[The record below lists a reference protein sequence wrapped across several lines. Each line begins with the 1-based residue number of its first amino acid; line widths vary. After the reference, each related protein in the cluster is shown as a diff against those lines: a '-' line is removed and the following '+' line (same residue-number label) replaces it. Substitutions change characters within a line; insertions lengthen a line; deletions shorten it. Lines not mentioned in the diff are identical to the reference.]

1 MGTIRK
7 ELTLT
12 RIGILKLK
20 YKISPEL
27 KRRTGNKLQH
37 PPTHL
42 TRLTNLQIN
51 KFTLFAQILI
61 QIYTRYQRV
70 GIKSQKRFCCLK
82 VSLKLY
88 KHVAN
93 SKILEK

>member
-1 MGTIRK
+1 MATIRK

-12 RIGILKLK
+12 RIAILKLK
-20 YKISPEL
+20 YKIAPEL

-51 KFTLFAQILI
+51 KFTNQ
-61 QIYTRYQRV
+61 RYQRV

-93 SKILEK
+93 RKILEK